1 MLCCVQHIQTLYA
14 SFREC
19 TMSSFQIV
27 DKPGEFPYVVFG
39 GGYRCY
45 SPSVVEAMAATE
57 IQIDGIAG
65 VVGHRWCTKTY
76 PRGRFCCGKCGEWK
90 VLDVENWAWA
100 VRSSY
105 GGCPLV
111 FPKLMC
117 GDCSDDETF
126 EEGTRFAVLAC
137 EDLYVN
143 MRYNAKKAL
152 AKFLVSRWRGNA
164 KLRKE
169 KREFALNSALVFR
182 EMFENR
188 PEGWQAAWGAFIAHT

>member
-1 MLCCVQHIQTLYA
+1 M
-14 SFREC
+14 
-19 TMSSFQIV
+19 
-27 DKPGEFPYVVFG
+27 
-39 GGYRCY
+39 
-45 SPSVVEAMAATE
+45 
-57 IQIDGIAG
+57 
-65 VVGHRWCTKTY
+65 
-76 PRGRFCCGKCGEWK
+76 
-90 VLDVENWAWA
+90 
-100 VRSSY
+100 
-105 GGCPLV
+105 